1 MGTAQECLAKA
12 DKFTK
17 EFEKC
22 FDPKNFAD
30 LKKCDTKSDND
41 EAKKK
46 KNKCVKRFQD
56 CKKAQDDA
64 VDGVS
69 TCKKVNKCGGVLNK
83 TEAQRLDIL
92 RPLKEALANPKFM
105 DALKKLGL
113 HEGPGDDG
121 NVPAGRI

>member
-1 MGTAQECLAKA
+1 MTAEANATAQDCLAKA
-12 DKFTK
+12 IKFRA

-22 FDPKNFAD
+22 FDAKKSTDDACKCAINDIDQKNFED
-30 LKKCDTKSDND
+30 LKKCDTKATND

-46 KNKCVKRFQD
+46 KNKCVKSFQD

-83 TEAQRLDIL
+83 TEAQRQLDIL
-92 RPLKEALANPKFM
+92 RP
-105 DALKKLGL
+105 
-113 HEGPGDDG
+113 
-121 NVPAGRI
+121 